1 MDSMLRRYWP
11 PEGQILLLIAALGD
25 LETARQAWQQ
35 WNDLQVLAD
44 ASWPEVCLLAAIAQ
58 RMADLAPGAPLD
70 AHLAGARRHIWT
82 RTQMTLGAVRPL
94 LTALRGEG
102 LRLMLLKGAARLAND
117 PALVQGRALRDI
129 DVLIHPED
137 WERSLRIAEGEG
149 WIAARNDTALANL
162 RRKSAIGLRNPRAR
176 GECDLHR
183 YVLRE
188 CINEAQDLDL
198 WDRALPVRFLDVDVL
213 RPAPTDFALVTL
225 AQSLHY
231 NAAPTTPYWAL
242 DIDPLI
248 RAGKIDWDLL
258 LREVRHRRIEPYVA
272 APLLMLRE
280 RIGSPVPS
288 SALRDLTER
297 VSRHCWIEFETRAT
311 GYGPRRPD
319 QFDASR
325 IMASAR
331 AMRVARR
338 HPQSAKAHGEVSA
351 LPVRHPRLKQSE
363 QIAIPV
369 PAGAA
374 PFSRRR
380 LYLSFDV
387 HHARGHA
394 YLHIEGSGLTLKMMP
409 VERAS
414 KARGGRVRRQIVVLC
429 PACLFTLRGVQQV
442 RVRTNKRLHIRNI
455 VVSWDRPAKRT
466 PLVRLATAF
475 RRWRAGLR
483 RSSAD

>member
-1 MDSMLRRYWP
+1 MNSILRRYWP
-11 PEGQILLLIAALGD
+11 PEGQILLLVAALGE

-35 WNDLQVLAD
+35 WSDLQILAD
-44 ASWPEVCLLAAIAQ
+44 ASWPEVCLLAAIA
-58 RMADLAPGAPLD
+58 RRIVDLAPGAPLD
-70 AHLAGARRHIWT
+70 ARLAGARRHIWT

-94 LTALRGEG
+94 LATLRDEG

-117 PALVQGRALRDI
+117 PTLVQSRALRDI

-149 WIAARNDTALANL
+149 WIAARNDTALTNL

-188 CINEAQDLDL
+188 CTYEGQDLAL
-198 WDRALPVRFLDVDVL
+198 WDRALPARFLDVDML
-213 RPAPTDFALVTL
+213 CPAPTDFALVTL
-225 AQSLHY
+225 AQSMLY
-231 NAAPTTPYWAL
+231 NAAPATPYWAL

-248 RAGKIDWDLL
+248 RAGGIDWDLL

-280 RIGSPVPS
+280 RIGSPVP
-288 SALRDLTER
+288 ADVLRDLTER
-297 VSRHCWIEFETRAT
+297 VSRHCLVEFETRAT
-311 GYGPRRPD
+311 GYGPRLPEH
-319 QFDASR
+319 FDARR
-325 IMASAR
+325 ITASAR

-338 HPQSAKAHGEVSA
+338 HPQSAKAQDEVSPA
-351 LPVRHPRLKQSE
+351 PVRHPRLRQNE
-363 QIAIPV
+363 QVAMPV
-369 PAGAA
+369 PPHAA
-374 PFSRRR
+374 PFSRLR
-380 LYLSFDV
+380 LYLSFEV

-394 YLHIEGSGLTLKMMP
+394 YLHIEGPGFTLKMIP

-414 KARGGRVRRQIVVLC
+414 KARGGRVRRQVMMSC
-429 PACLFTLRGVQQV
+429 PACLFALRGVRQV
-442 RVRTNKRLHIRNI
+442 QVRTNDRLHIRNI
-455 VVSWDRPAKRT
+455 VMSWDRPAKQT
-466 PLVRLATAF
+466 PLVRLTSAL